1 MLRAS
6 SDPESEA
13 HSVASPH
20 SGTKIKHID
29 NKRKPGRG
37 RSEMTVMAP
46 PLLPVTVLLFNID
59 EIGVIVL
66 EPENVSRQ
74 IKFPKEIKG
83 PWSAFKKSL
92 LS

>member
-6 SDPESEA
+6 SDAESEA
-13 HSVASPH
+13 HSVSSPH
-20 SGTKIKHID
+20 SGAKIKHID
-29 NKRKPGRG
+29 HQGKPERG
-37 RSEMTVMAP
+37 RPEMTVTAP

-59 EIGVIVL
+59 KIGVIVL
-66 EPENVSRQ
+66 EPENVSHK

-83 PWSAFKKSL
+83 PWSAFKKSF

>member
-13 HSVASPH
+13 HSVSSPH
-20 SGTKIKHID
+20 SGAKIKHID
-29 NKRKPGRG
+29 NKGKPERG
-37 RSEMTVMAP
+37 RPEMTVTAP

-59 EIGVIVL
+59 KIGVIVL
-66 EPENVSRQ
+66 EPENVSHK

-83 PWSAFKKSL
+83 PWSAFKKSF